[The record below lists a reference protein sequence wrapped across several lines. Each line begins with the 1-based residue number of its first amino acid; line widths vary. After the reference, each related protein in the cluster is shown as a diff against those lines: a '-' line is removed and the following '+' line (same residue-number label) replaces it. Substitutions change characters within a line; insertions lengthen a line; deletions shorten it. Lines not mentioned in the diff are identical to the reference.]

1 MSVVGPISS
10 LALGEL
16 FLLVAGGP
24 PGPPAGRR
32 APLRGS
38 PRSDGRGIHDP
49 RG

>member
-10 LALGEL
+10 LALGGQ
-16 FLLVAGGP
+16 FLLVAGGTSWAARW
-24 PGPPAGRR
+24 PA
-32 APLRGS
+32 APLPGS